1 MKKESIYVQG
11 LNMEITFLVG
21 RDKSENSDLLDYASQ
36 NDLWFHASETSSCH
50 VVALLEISKT
60 DKKTFDKKSL
70 KYIIK
75 QGALLCKR
83 YTTKLSKEKD
93 VKIIYTT
100 IQNVKKTNI
109 AGMVTTSCTKSIIC

>member
-1 MKKESIYVQG
+1 M
-11 LNMEITFLVG
+11 
-21 RDKSENSDLLDYASQ
+21 
-36 NDLWFHASETSSCH
+36 
-50 VVALLEISKT
+50 EISKT
-60 DKKTFDKKSL
+60 DKKTFDKKTFDKKSL

>member
-70 KYIIK
+70 KYIIT

>member
-70 KYIIK
+70 KYIVK